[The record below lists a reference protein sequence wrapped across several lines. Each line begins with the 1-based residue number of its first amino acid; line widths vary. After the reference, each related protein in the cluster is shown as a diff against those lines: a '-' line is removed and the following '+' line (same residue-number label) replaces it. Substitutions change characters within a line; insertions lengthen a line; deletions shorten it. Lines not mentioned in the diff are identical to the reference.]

1 MGLDNIFRGFFITW
15 IFIADT
21 MNIAY
26 GGYSFLH
33 EQSIIINYGVTNI
46 YDNEYVVKM
55 WRHWFIS

>member
-1 MGLDNIFRGFFITW
+1 
-15 IFIADT
+15 

-46 YDNEYVVKM
+46 YDTDLLFGEIKRIIAY
-55 WRHWFIS
+55 ICDP